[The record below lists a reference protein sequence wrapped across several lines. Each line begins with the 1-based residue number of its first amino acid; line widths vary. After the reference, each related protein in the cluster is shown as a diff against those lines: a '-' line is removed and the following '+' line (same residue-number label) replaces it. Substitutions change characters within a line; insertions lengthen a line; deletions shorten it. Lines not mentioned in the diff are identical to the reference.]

1 MLSLAFEPS
10 IFDACEPEKE
20 TTSPNISLQT
30 LTIIRR
36 EKVKIAIPL
45 VMNLLGPET
54 AVSGFQVLRKI
65 TSPSQYVFEFSIR

>member
-1 MLSLAFEPS
+1 MYVVFVVLSLAFEPS

-20 TTSPNISLQT
+20 TASPNISLQT

-45 VMNLLGPET
+45 VMNSLGPKT
-54 AVSGFQVLRKI
+54 VFSGFQVLR
-65 TSPSQYVFEFSIR
+65 S

>member
-20 TTSPNISLQT
+20 TASPNISLQT

-36 EKVKIAIPL
+36 EKVKIAILL

-54 AVSGFQVLRKI
+54 VFSGFQVLR
-65 TSPSQYVFEFSIR
+65 S

>member
-1 MLSLAFEPS
+1 MQCIIQEFVVLSFAFVPS

-36 EKVKIAIPL
+36 EKVKIAILL

-54 AVSGFQVLRKI
+54 VFSGFQVLR
-65 TSPSQYVFEFSIR
+65 S

>member
-1 MLSLAFEPS
+1 MQCIIKEFVVLSFAFVPS

-20 TTSPNISLQT
+20 TASPNISLQT

-36 EKVKIAIPL
+36 EKVKIAILL

-54 AVSGFQVLRKI
+54 VFSGFQVLR
-65 TSPSQYVFEFSIR
+65 S

>member
-1 MLSLAFEPS
+1 MQCIIKEFVVLSFTFVPS

-20 TTSPNISLQT
+20 TASPNISLQT

-54 AVSGFQVLRKI
+54 AVSGFQVLR
-65 TSPSQYVFEFSIR
+65 S